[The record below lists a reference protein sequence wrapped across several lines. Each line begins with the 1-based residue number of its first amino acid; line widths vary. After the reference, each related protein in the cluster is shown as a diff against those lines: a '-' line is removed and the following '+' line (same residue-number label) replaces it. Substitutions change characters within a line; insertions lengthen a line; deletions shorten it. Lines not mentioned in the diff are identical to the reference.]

1 MLKCFLLKIFTQSI
15 KLYLTRFPSEKLLK
29 TTLKWLSMH
38 TKPVQDHLDLL
49 SRQHQNRLIHT
60 LDEFGGLSQE
70 LSNLLDTAI
79 NRFAVEPYQN
89 LAKKLQE
96 SATSMNHDFRQ
107 AYAGIRRKHFAA
119 IQANAGSI
127 ELLLGLERYHFM
139 FVIGLSELDKAQ
151 EFFQT
156 AAQSLEER
164 AQRFVY
170 MRDSISQHIQMEVL
184 PNEILDGER
193 TLLGQGYFVIPTTMR
208 DRGFF
213 VFKYSQNPCCK
224 DTRAIAFQPTSE
236 YGAHSIEEAIAQ
248 HIPSNRIG
256 SVIIARNT
264 EDYPLSETV
273 MPILFEKYTQ
283 KVKEQNY
290 S

>member
-1 MLKCFLLKIFTQSI
+1 MLKCFLLKIYTQSI

-38 TKPVQDHLDLL
+38 TKPVQDYLDLL
-49 SRQHQNRLIHT
+49 NRLHQNRLIHT

-79 NRFAVEPYQN
+79 SRFAVEPYQN
-89 LAKKLQE
+89 LARELQGNAE
-96 SATSMNHDFRQ
+96 NISQKIRQ
-107 AYAGIRRKHFAA
+107 TYAEIRRKHPMA
-119 IQANAGSI
+119 IQANAGEI
-127 ELLLGLERYHFM
+127 GLVHNLNRYRFM
-139 FVIGLSELDKAQ
+139 FIIPFSELDKAQ
-151 EFFQT
+151 ESFQ
-156 AAQSLEER
+156 AAAESLEER

-248 HIPSNRIG
+248 HIPPNRIG